1 MDNKKLIAGFGYQEG
16 RISSWDG
23 KRTYTQAAPQMAKH
37 CCDNGADEI
46 LIYDWSVTD
55 DDHEAAIA
63 VIKEVCREADAPVIA
78 GGRVKR
84 MEDVK
89 KYLYAGASAVFL
101 DMNRN
106 DTRRP

>member
-63 VIKEVCREADAPVIA
+63 VIKEVCREADAS
-78 GGRVKR
+78 GHC
-84 MEDVK
+84 
-89 KYLYAGASAVFL
+89 
-101 DMNRN
+101 
-106 DTRRP
+106 RRAE

>member
-46 LIYDWSVTD
+46 LIYDWS
-55 DDHEAAIA
+55 
-63 VIKEVCREADAPVIA
+63 C
-78 GGRVKR
+78 
-84 MEDVK
+84 
-89 KYLYAGASAVFL
+89 
-101 DMNRN
+101 NR
-106 DTRRP
+106 

>member
-89 KYLYAGASAVFL
+89 KYL
-101 DMNRN
+101 
-106 DTRRP
+106 